1 MLNGNSLCSANISLY
16 SVHSVYSSYSVY
28 SVFYSV
34 YSVIL
39 INSANTLVYSVHSV
53 CIVRYSVLL
62 NSLYSVYSD
71 LFNFLYSVTLFINC
85 ISRLLGELNGML
97 LDIMNWSRGR
107 SRSNWGIS
115 YSRGEL

>member
-1 MLNGNSLCSANISLY
+1 MLNGKATRSANIS
-16 SVHSVYSSYSVY
+16 VYSAYRVGSVNSSY

-39 INSANTLVYSVHSV
+39 INSANTVFYSVYSV

-71 LFNFLYSVTLFINC
+71 LFKFLYSV
-85 ISRLLGELNGML
+85 ISSLVLLGELMCNFIEFLHMC
-97 LDIMNWSRGR
+97 DTICVV
-107 SRSNWGIS
+107 IS
-115 YSRGEL
+115 S

>member
-1 MLNGNSLCSANISLY
+1 MVNGKATVSANISVY
-16 SVHSVYSSYSVY
+16 SAYSDYSSYSVFY
-28 SVFYSV
+28 SVYSV

-39 INSANTLVYSVHSV
+39 INSANTLVYSVR
-53 CIVRYSVLL
+53 IVF
-62 NSLYSVYSD
+62 YSVYSVDIVIHSD
-71 LFNFLYSVTLFINC
+71 LLNFLYSVLLFINC
-85 ISRLLGELNGML
+85 ISRLLGELNGIE